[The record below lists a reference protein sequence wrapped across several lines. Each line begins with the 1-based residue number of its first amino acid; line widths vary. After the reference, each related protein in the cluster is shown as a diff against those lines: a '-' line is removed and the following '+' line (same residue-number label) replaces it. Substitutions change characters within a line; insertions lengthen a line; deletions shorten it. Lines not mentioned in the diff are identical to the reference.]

1 MPAICKL
8 HNGATI
14 LFLLK
19 MWAVIGASN
28 RVPPKLICY
37 LQPVA
42 FIPRVLL
49 NMEQIKRLILNNHF
63 TMNTLWSL
71 HLHLAIIIQSSCNG
85 SVDSFTFMSASAKN
99 YRHVYL
105 LVSKTR
111 TATARLF
118 LSWNKT
124 AKEIIQFTLTSS
136 SFPIVRRTRPVV
148 AAEVNGVWTSK
159 RGI

>member
-1 MPAICKL
+1 MLWGWTDCCHTISGTCQLICLLQQINLSSYVPAICKL

-85 SVDSFTFMSASAKN
+85 SIDSFTFMSASAKN

-111 TATARLF
+111 TATTRLF
-118 LSWNKT
+118 L
-124 AKEIIQFTLTSS
+124 
-136 SFPIVRRTRPVV
+136 
-148 AAEVNGVWTSK
+148 
-159 RGI
+159 